1 MFELIETSLEAV
13 SGYLI
18 SKFKVAGMLADH
30 IGMMIVSF
38 LFGLLFFISFGAYE
52 IINPS
57 KKSVQNIFIGLAVF
71 SFAISFAVYLL
82 LLVDKFFKDKK
93 NKSSK

>member
-18 SKFKVAGMLADH
+18 SKFKVAGTLADH
-30 IGMMIVSF
+30 LGMMIVSF

-52 IINPS
+52 ILNPS
-57 KKSVQNIFIGLAVF
+57 KKSAQNIFFGLAMF

-82 LLVDKFFKDKK
+82 LLIDKFLKK
-93 NKSSK
+93 NKSPK